1 MSLEDI
7 REYFSR
13 HFLGRVKVHH
23 SETAIPAP
31 GVLALRRRV
40 QTHPI
45 RARMRV
51 LSPSLLSLHGLECSN
66 KGFRFATDLVQVKGA
81 RIRRYAPDELGVA
94 RVPLMRET
102 SRPRNGLKRILMFPQ
117 ERANRLQW
125 QTYRPKAPGEMIL
138 AWYGPLIEGAI
149 VKLALNKQRGT
160 LLIWYNPMSRHFKPG
175 GLYLYRRLG
184 AGEKPEWRWI

>member
-31 GVLALRRRV
+31 DVLALRRRV

-81 RIRRYAPDELGVA
+81 RIQRYAPDELGGA
-94 RVPLMRET
+94 RAPLMRET

-125 QTYRPKAPGEMIL
+125 QTYRPKDAARLVKQLGLMDACFRALPVYTLYCNMDPSAARM
-138 AWYGPLIEGAI
+138 AWETMG
-149 VKLALNKQRGT
+149 
-160 LLIWYNPMSRHFKPG
+160 RH
-175 GLYLYRRLG
+175 L
-184 AGEKPEWRWI
+184 PE